1 MKKLTMILTA
11 FLLSMVLV
19 IPVHAHPARLVDEAG
34 LLDENEA
41 YDLNSILNQVS
52 EELSFDIVVVTV
64 DSLNGEDAES
74 FADDYYD
81 YNGYGMG
88 EDYDGALLLVSID
101 ERQWHIST
109 YGYGTAALSDDDLY
123 AMEDTLVRH
132 LSEGYYSEA
141 FEYFAWVCYSDAKEA
156 KEAGVTY
163 GGAESEEMGIVTSVL
178 VSLIAGFILAFVPML
193 VMKSKMKSVRARSEA
208 ADYMD
213 LGSRRIT
220 RSHDRFLYHTINRA
234 YTPKQENSST
244 HTSSSGR
251 SHGGRGGGF

>member
-1 MKKLTMILTA
+1 MKRLTMILTA

-19 IPVHAHPARLVDEAG
+19 IPVQAHPSRLVDEAG
-34 LLDENEA
+34 VLDENEA
-41 YDLNSILNQVS
+41 YDLNSILNQFS

-64 DSLNGEDAES
+64 DSMNGEEAET

-88 EDYDGALLLVSID
+88 EDYDGALLLISME

-109 YGYGTAALSDDDLY
+109 CGYGIAAISDDDLY
-123 AMEDTLVRH
+123 VMEDTLVKY

-141 FEYFAWVCYSDAKEA
+141 FEYFAWLCYNDVKEA
-156 KEAGVTY
+156 KEAGVVY
-163 GGAESEEMGIVTSVL
+163 GETVSEGMGIVMSVM
-178 VSLIAGFILAFVPML
+178 VSLVAGFVLAFIPMF
-193 VMKSKMKSVRARSEA
+193 VMKSKMKSVRARNEA

-220 RSHDRFLYHTINRA
+220 RSHDRFLYHTINRV
-234 YTPKQENSST
+234 YTPKQEHSST